1 MQDRERIGTEMNAPV
16 QHRMDIPL
24 AVDLD
29 GTLVS
34 TDMLWETV
42 FLLLKK
48 NPLYLFLLPVWLSSG
63 KARLKWEVARRVTV
77 DAAHLPYRQDFLAFL
92 RREHAAGRKL
102 VLATA
107 AAEPVARAI
116 ANELK
121 IFSAVHATSPSN
133 NLSSRRKAAA
143 LCAAYGEKG
152 FDFAGNDRADIP
164 VFDVAC
170 NAIIVAPDLAADRY
184 QRRHGSQRFDSRA
197 ATLKT
202 YARMLRVHQWL
213 KNLLVFAPAVLAHT
227 IASAETLVA
236 SSIAFLAFSFSASA
250 VYILNDIL
258 DLPLDR
264 RHATKRNRPF
274 ASGTVSIPY
283 GLAVSAC
290 LLFTAAA
297 LCLLL
302 PLAFAGV
309 IALYLVA
316 TTAYSLTL
324 KRMLLID
331 VLCLA
336 GLYSMRLLGG
346 KVATELPLSF
356 WLVAFALFFF
366 LSLALV
372 KRYVELQ
379 GAITDEQARVAG
391 RGYVS
396 EDIDV
401 IGQSGVASAFVA
413 VLVLSLYIQSKEIVA
428 LYSQPWMIWPLV
440 PIVLYICMRV
450 WILAHRREMHDDPV
464 VFIATD
470 WRSQLFI
477 GAGAV
482 LLLVASVV

>member
-1 MQDRERIGTEMNAPV
+1 MNAPV
-16 QHRMDIPL
+16 HHRMDLPL

-48 NPLYLFLLPVWLSSG
+48 NPLYLFLLPVWLYSG
-63 KARLKWEVARRVTV
+63 KARLKWEIAKRVTV
-77 DAAHLPYRQDFLAFL
+77 DASHLPYRKDFLAFL
-92 RREHAAGRKL
+92 RREHAAGRQI

-107 AAEPVARAI
+107 SAEPIARAV
-116 ANELK
+116 ADELK
-121 IFSAVHATSPSN
+121 LFSAVYSTSAGN
-133 NLSSRRKAAA
+133 NLSAKRKASA

-164 VFDVAC
+164 VFDVARS
-170 NAIIVAPDLAADRY
+170 AIIVAPDVAADRY
-184 QRRHGSQRFDSRA
+184 QKRHGTQRFDSHKA
-197 ATLKT
+197 SLKT
-202 YARMLRVHQWL
+202 YVKMLRVHQWL

-227 IASAETLVA
+227 IAYSETIIA

-250 VYILNDIL
+250 IYILNDII

-264 RHATKRNRPF
+264 RHPTKRNRPF
-274 ASGTVSIPY
+274 ASGALSIPF
-283 GLAVSAC
+283 GLTMSAC
-290 LLFTAAA
+290 LLLAAA
-297 LCLLL
+297 SLCLLL
-302 PLAFAGV
+302 PAAFAAV
-309 IALYLVA
+309 IGIYLIA
-316 TTAYSLTL
+316 TTAYSLSV

-336 GLYSMRLLGG
+336 GLYSLRLLGG
-346 KVATELPLSF
+346 KAATELPLSF

-379 GAITDEQARVAG
+379 VATVDERDRIAG
-391 RGYVS
+391 RGYRP
-396 EDIDV
+396 EDIQV
-401 IGQSGVASAFVA
+401 VGQAGVSSAFA
-413 VLVLSLYIQSKEIVA
+413 AALVLSLYIQSRETA
-428 LYSQPWMIWPLV
+428 ELYTQPWLIWPIV
-440 PIVLYICMRV
+440 PIVLYIIVRV

-470 WRSQLFI
+470 WRSQAFI
-477 GAGAV
+477 VLGAC
-482 LLLVASVV
+482 LLLVASFI